1 MDLTWCNCLMTIGG
15 ARTFVSQAWT
25 KDSGDRLWFEVVRL
39 MVSVFFCQ
47 RCLSLIV
54 AWGSGQSG
62 TLGRIFFLSGLS
74 RTHISDLDRSL
85 LVLSCWL
92 ADIMRNGIAV
102 LVPFELLVWCSR
114 VDLRVALTRWR
125 FSLQISSIVLVFPYV
140 DWSRI
145 TDCFA
150 DLVAAIAIV
159 ILSTSPTAE
168 QGSVVRTPSVLTSA
182 ELKVCLSDLRNSQC
196 GKCFRLGPGV

>member
-1 MDLTWCNCLMTIGG
+1 MTIGG

-25 KDSGDRLWFEVVRL
+25 KDSGDRLWFEVVHL
-39 MVSVFFCQ
+39 VVSVFLCQ

-62 TLGRIFFLSGLS
+62 TLGRIFFFLGLS
-74 RTHISDLDRSL
+74 RTHISDLDRCL
-85 LVLSCWL
+85 LVLSNWL

-125 FSLQISSIVLVFPYV
+125 LFLQIL
-140 DWSRI
+140 
-145 TDCFA
+145 DCFGFPLRR
-150 DLVAAIAIV
+150 LVSNYGLLRGLGGCDCNCDFIDV
-159 ILSTSPTAE
+159 
-168 QGSVVRTPSVLTSA
+168 
-182 ELKVCLSDLRNSQC
+182 SDGGTGIC
-196 GKCFRLGPGV
+196 CAYTFCAHFG